1 MGGSSTQVV
10 LDVTPTTLPTSTQ
23 VVPDVTPTRCETTE
37 KRWNRARKTGKN
49 SCRTSSISSS
59 SDTEADLDTEF
70 AQANLDS
77 EFEVVSVATC
87 VALISVLQEKVKA
100 LEDKIAELEKIN
112 HV

>member
-49 SCRTSSISSS
+49 SSSSS
-59 SDTEADLDTEF
+59 SDTQADLDSGY
-70 AQANLDS
+70 AQANLDN

-100 LEDKIAELEKIN
+100 LEDKIAELEKIS